1 MNGATWTVTPESGSP
16 AASTQVAAEPP
27 AEILFRRRVGLFAA
41 ARELW
46 RFREL
51 MLTLAERDLRVRYK
65 QAVLGIGWALMT
77 PLLLMLAFN
86 VIFTRFGNIQTSGVP
101 YPLFAAVGLIPWSFF
116 STAFSRGGTSLVS
129 NIPLLNKVYCPRE
142 VFPLAAISL
151 AVADA
156 SAAGLV
162 LCLLFPIYGYAPQ
175 PETLYAP
182 ALLLIAL
189 FFTTGVTLAV
199 STLVVY
205 LRDLQVLLPMIVQFG
220 LFVTPVAYGSGTLV
234 EGDVGR
240 AVFAALNPLAAV
252 IDGLRRTV
260 LLGLPPDLVPTVC
273 GAVSALLALSAGFW
287 LFKRMEAG
295 IADIA

>member
-1 MNGATWTVTPESGSP
+1 MNGATRTVTPERGSP
-16 AASTQVAAEPP
+16 APGTQPAAEPP
-27 AEILFRRRVGLFAA
+27 ADMLFRRRVGLFAA
-41 ARELW
+41 VRELW

-65 QAVLGIGWALMT
+65 QAVLGVGWALLT

-86 VIFTRFGNIQTSGVP
+86 VIFTRFGNINTEGVP
-101 YPLFAAVGLIPWSFF
+101 YPLFAAIGLIPWSFF
-116 STAFSRGGTSLVS
+116 SSAFARGGTSLVN

-142 VFPLAAISL
+142 VFPLAAIAL

-175 PETLYAP
+175 PETIYAP

-199 STLVVY
+199 SALIVY

-220 LFVTPVAYGSGTLV
+220 LFITPVAYGS
-234 EGDVGR
+234 
-240 AVFAALNPLAAV
+240 
-252 IDGLRRTV
+252 
-260 LLGLPPDLVPTVC
+260 
-273 GAVSALLALSAGFW
+273 
-287 LFKRMEAG
+287 
-295 IADIA
+295 